1 MAEKQV
7 NWFLYSI
14 LIKFFTNYKYSFS
27 LQDDNQQNA
36 QMHDVIDKWK
46 QGFLSNQQLLQIL
59 LMKNLRQCDV
69 NFFLILH
76 YYQHFLWLSSYVV
89 FFLWKL
95 YIFCVPL
102 HHILILSFTIMF
114 FFLVIHDFFVSDHR
128 QIYILSFVINF
139 FLWLIITKS
148 CFITN
153 WQDFP
158 FYR

>member
-76 YYQHFLWLSSYVV
+76 YYQHFLW
-89 FFLWKL
+89 KL

-102 HHILILSFTIMF
+102 HHIL
-114 FFLVIHDFFVSDHR
+114 
-128 QIYILSFVINF
+128 ILSFVINF

-148 CFITN
+148 CFTCFIVRSFVLQTVTSLI
-153 WQDFP
+153 
-158 FYR
+158 RR